1 MMTLKSETL
10 WSRSFVH
17 AWISTFLMGF
27 SFYMLIPILPFYLN
41 QQFHAGKSMIGVI
54 LSAYII
60 AALLIRPFS
69 GYMVDSF
76 SRKMVYLLAY
86 AFFVGSYLGYIFAAS
101 IVFILIL
108 RFFHGLT
115 WGVVATAGN
124 TLAIDIMPAKRR
136 GEGLGYFGLSNN
148 LAMAIGPMV
157 GLFLFDTNNL
167 NWVFY
172 SALLMGVVGL
182 FFAISITVPERP
194 PVIKEPVSLDRFILV
209 KGIPVGLNLLLIAV
223 SYGMVLS
230 FAAMYGKEM
239 GVKSTGVFFTLMSF
253 GIAASRIFAGKLVDK
268 GKIHAV
274 AIMGILT
281 LVVSFG
287 FFSLW
292 KIELVYMITAFFI
305 GIGYGIIFPSFQT
318 LFISLAPHNK
328 RGTAN
333 ATYLT
338 SFDLG
343 IGIGML
349 ISGRVAESFNLS
361 VAFLIG
367 TGLMIFALLVYIRI
381 TRGFYQ
387 KNKLFLE

>member
-1 MMTLKSETL
+1 MSGKSSL
-10 WSRSFVH
+10 WTRSFIH

-27 SFYMLIPILPFYLN
+27 SFYMLIPTLPFYLTH
-41 QQFHAGKSMIGVI
+41 QFHASKTMIGVV

-76 SRKMVYLLAY
+76 SRKLVYLLSY
-86 AFFVGSYLGYIFAAS
+86 VLFVGSYLGYIFAAS
-101 IVFILIL
+101 IAFMLIL

-157 GLFLFDTNNL
+157 GLFLFDNNNL
-167 NWVFY
+167 KWVFY
-172 SALLMGVVGL
+172 SALLTGIVGL
-182 FFAISITVPERP
+182 LFAVTITVPERP
-194 PVIKEPVSLDRFILV
+194 PVNKEPVSLDRFILV

-230 FAAMYGKEM
+230 FAAVYGKEM
-239 GVKSTGVFFTLMSF
+239 GVKSTGIFFTLMSF

-274 AIMGILT
+274 ATMGILI
-281 LVVSFG
+281 LVISFC

-292 KIELVYMITAFFI
+292 KIEPVYMISAFFI
-305 GIGYGIIFPSFQT
+305 GIGFGIIFPSFQT

-338 SFDLG
+338 SFDIG
-343 IGIGML
+343 VGIGML
-349 ISGRVAESFNLS
+349 VAGLVAESFNLS
-361 VAFLIG
+361 IAFLIG
-367 TGLMIFALLVYIRI
+367 SGLMLIALLIYIKI
-381 TRGFYQ
+381 TKGYYQ
-387 KNKLFLE
+387 KNRLEN